1 MLLVWISV
9 GNVFQKEGKIIAKS
23 LKQEGSWNIWGTARR
38 LIWLEQ
44 NEPGGWRV
52 VESEGLVGH

>member
-1 MLLVWISV
+1 MWISV
-9 GNVFQKEGKIIAKS
+9 GNVFQEEGKVIAKS
-23 LKQEGSWNIWGTARR
+23 LKQEGLKHIWGTARR

-52 VESEGLVGH
+52 VEGEGLVVH